1 MSSKRKRVSYT
12 AEFKLNVIEKAEE
25 VGNREAGRVFNV
37 DESNIRLWRKSKE
50 NFSETGR
57 YRRSFRRG
65 VTAWPDLEDALH
77 HWILEQRENG
87 APISTINIRKKAK
100 LLAVES
106 GIENFIAGPTWC
118 HRFMRRKNLSIR
130 NRTTVGQKL
139 PEDWELKKNSF
150 LEFTRNLISTYKFSE
165 SEIYNMDE
173 VPVSFDIPPSR
184 TVDQIGKKSIKI
196 NTTGHERNCFTVVLA
211 CAADGSKLPA
221 MIIYKRRTVPKEN
234 LPSGVQIEVNPKGW
248 MNEEIMTSWLNTVWR
263 KRKNSLF
270 KPRALLIMDSM
281 AAHIKESVK
290 KEVKSTGAKLSIIP
304 GGLTKLLQPLD
315 VGVNRSFKSK
325 LRSEWEK
332 WMTQGIHS
340 FTDGGRMRRASY
352 AEVAQWVKTAWE
364 AVEEST
370 IKNAFKKC
378 EIVQNCNIDEEENYD
393 DDDDDFLLNDN
404 VLDLFLSDTDDSEFE
419 GFE

>member
-1 MSSKRKRVSYT
+1 
-12 AEFKLNVIEKAEE
+12 
-25 VGNREAGRVFNV
+25 
-37 DESNIRLWRKSKE
+37 
-50 NFSETGR
+50 
-57 YRRSFRRG
+57 
-65 VTAWPDLEDALH
+65 
-77 HWILEQRENG
+77 
-87 APISTINIRKKAK
+87 
-100 LLAVES
+100 
-106 GIENFIAGPTWC
+106 
-118 HRFMRRKNLSIR
+118 
-130 NRTTVGQKL
+130 
-139 PEDWELKKNSF
+139 
-150 LEFTRNLISTYKFSE
+150 
-165 SEIYNMDE
+165 
-173 VPVSFDIPPSR
+173 
-184 TVDQIGKKSIKI
+184 
-196 NTTGHERNCFTVVLA
+196 
-211 CAADGSKLPA
+211 
-221 MIIYKRRTVPKEN
+221 
-234 LPSGVQIEVNPKGW
+234 